1 MGVCFD
7 VKQRLRVFCRG
18 NVARLDLFIIL
29 LQQTVRRDQ
38 SKRKDQ
44 WDWSVFWRDL
54 KKTCPIPN
62 SNTAIS
68 QSETNQCRI
77 RAALKREANL
87 WEGKV
92 VWSWIFINDQSAP
105 EEVQLENLIHTWTR
119 KKIEVSLLL
128 TFAGFPWD
136 EQIATIGFH

>member
-44 WDWSVFWRDL
+44 WAWSIFWRDF

-62 SNTAIS
+62 PNTAIS

-77 RAALKREANL
+77 CAALKREANL

-105 EEVQLENLIHTWTR
+105 DEVQLR
-119 KKIEVSLLL
+119 KLNSYVDKKKDWGKSLL